1 MELEELAQAD
11 WSTTEGT
18 DAPIDLCSEQ
28 NLNLARPFDLHIPS
42 TALPDRVDAFEL

>member
-11 WSTTEGT
+11 WAGMTDT
-18 DAPIDLCSEQ
+18 DAPFDLCSEQ

-42 TALPDRVDAFEL
+42 AALPDRVDAFEL